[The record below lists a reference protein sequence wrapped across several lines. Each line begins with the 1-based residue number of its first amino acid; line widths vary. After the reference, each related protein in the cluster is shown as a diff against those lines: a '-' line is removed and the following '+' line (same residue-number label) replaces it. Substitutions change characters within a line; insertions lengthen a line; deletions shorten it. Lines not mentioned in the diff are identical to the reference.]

1 MLNRDHIRNLAHSHG
16 TTMKAVARYM
26 GISAS
31 SLSQRLAGNPSLDWL
46 ERLAAGIGCDV
57 SELLMD
63 NTSQNAIVCPHC
75 GRRIVLNVSAE

>member
-1 MLNRDHIRNLAHSHG
+1 
-16 TTMKAVARYM
+16 MKAVARYM

-46 ERLAAGIGCDV
+46 ERLAAGIGCNV

-63 NTSQNAIVCPHC
+63 DTVQNAIVCPHC

>member
-57 SELLMD
+57 SELLMSD
-63 NTSQNAIVCPHC
+63 TDKNTLICPHC
-75 GRRIVLNVSAE
+75 GRRIVLSVSAK